1 MFENKTEPSLDAPVP
16 GMGMTAE
23 VGSRPWQQPAQYSD
37 IEQVAQFYIGQMQ
50 NDSFAKQ
57 AVNLLETKMPVTM
70 IANAMKTSNVMNGL
84 HSVDLGILA
93 LPIIME
99 TLMLMGDS
107 VGIDY
112 IVGIERNI
120 EEETKDSEM
129 ALAVS
134 KAEDAKIPAIEEE
147 EEMVVEEDIEPQEM
161 EDEPVGLM
169 ARRV

>member
-23 VGSRPWQQPAQYSD
+23 VGSRPWQQPAQYST

-70 IANAMKTSNVMNGL
+70 IANAMKTSNVMNGI
-84 HSVDLGILA
+84 HSIDLGLLA

-134 KAEDAKIPAIEEE
+134 KAEDAKIPAIEDE
-147 EEMVVEEDIEPQEM
+147 EEMVVEEDIMPQET